1 MTTRI
6 ILIDRALVRI
16 GADPLGSESAPGAET
31 HIAVYQD
38 VTEDLLT
45 RHPWH
50 FNTQVRQLNRLQAAP
65 DQHYPY
71 AYELPAEMLGSP
83 RAVYNRPDWAI
94 PYTRYELFEER
105 QLRTDA
111 EAIWLKFQ
119 KATPPAYWPG
129 YFRSLVVLNL
139 MAELALSVREDRVLR
154 NNLLDDCFGPS
165 QMQGQG
171 GKLGEARALNDMA
184 SPSPVLSEGENPLI
198 DVRR

>member
-45 RHPWH
+45 RHTWH
-50 FNTQVRQLNRLQAAP
+50 FNTQTRQLNRLAAAP
-65 DQHYPY
+65 DQHWAY
-71 AYELPAEMLGSP
+71 AYELPTEMLGSP
-83 RAVYNRPDWAI
+83 RAVYDRAETRAPF
-94 PYTRYELFEER
+94 TRYELFEER
-105 QLRTDA
+105 QLRTNA

-119 KATPPAYWPG
+119 KATPPVYWPG

-139 MAELALSVREDRVLR
+139 MAEFALSVREDRVLR
-154 NNLLDDCFGPS
+154 NDLLEECFGPP
-165 QMQGQG
+165 QMQGHG
-171 GKLGEARALNDMA
+171 GKLAEARALSDMA
-184 SPSPVLSEGENPLI
+184 SPSPVLAEGENPLI
-198 DVRR
+198 SARM